1 MRVKRVLIVVIILL
15 FGILLVQ
22 INQTSQLKKQ
32 HQTLKAVYDNS
43 KQSHSTAKNIIS
55 QPTVQKT
62 NLKTSQV
69 RVKQFIDI
77 VQNNKASD
85 YQNKLRDFTTLSVI
99 NQLTNTLA
107 PSVQNSTLAHYDV
120 PVVAVN
126 KQWEDKARFLVI
138 AKSDVQSVA
147 WQVTYDVHNQK
158 VTAVSRLPLKGAF
171 DNEK

>member
-1 MRVKRVLIVVIILL
+1 MRVKRVLIVVSILL
-15 FGILLVQ
+15 VGILLVK

-32 HQTLKAVYDNS
+32 HQTLEAEYNNA
-43 KQSHSTAKNIIS
+43 QSRHESIHKIVS
-55 QPTVQKT
+55 QPTVQKI
-62 NLKTSQV
+62 NLKASKV

-85 YQNKLRDFTTLSVI
+85 YQNKLKDFTTLSVI

-126 KQWEDKARFLVI
+126 KQWEDKAQFLVV
-138 AKSDVQSVA
+138 AKKDVQSVA
-147 WQVTYDVHNQK
+147 WQVTYDLHNQK

-171 DNEK
+171 DNER

>member
-1 MRVKRVLIVVIILL
+1 MRINRVLLVASVLL
-15 FGILLVQ
+15 FGILLIQ

-32 HQTLKAVYDNS
+32 YQTLKTTYSNTQRNHETINKIV
-43 KQSHSTAKNIIS
+43 S

-62 NLKTSQV
+62 NLKASKV

-77 VQNNKASD
+77 VQNNKATD

-126 KQWEDKARFLVI
+126 KQWEDKAQFLVI
-138 AKSDVQSVA
+138 AKSDAQSVA